1 MFERRNWRPVLAAAV
16 VVVGLAPA
24 PSYSFVETTETEG
37 AVSPNV
43 SGVWLVVSHIQF
55 PKSSPTPE
63 GAAAGPSP
71 AASPAPGHKADAAQ
85 TGKNEATTRTFNV
98 VNLLKITHLGKEGA
112 RALREEE
119 ERREQAS
126 VAKAKDIVADEQK
139 KSNNIPV
146 QTETGEVE
154 GQPKV
159 VVPTVPPKRQ
169 ISPDDYFDVSLID
182 VEFSQDI
189 QGSVDQAQKAEKAW
203 VPSAKQLAQLKSS
216 WSTLKTKTPPEYGK
230 IEWKVTSADKFDDNL
245 NTDEQTKGAKFVISG
260 NEEMIPKPGVPKTN
274 ILVFGVRK
282 IQPDVLEGGHVRAMM
297 ATAPFP
303 LPIEMKGTF
312 KMYKVSELPN
322 EHAAAPAAAKSPAPK
337 KK

>member
-1 MFERRNWRPVLAAAV
+1 MFKRRNWRAVLVAAAV
-16 VVVGLAPA
+16 VVGLTPA
-24 PSYSFVETTETEG
+24 PSFSIVESTETEG

-43 SGVWLVVSHIQF
+43 SGVWLVISYLQF
-55 PKSSPTPE
+55 PNASPTPE

-71 AASPAPGHKADAAQ
+71 AASPAPGRKAGAEQ
-85 TGKNEATTRTFNV
+85 TGKNETATRTFNV

-126 VAKAKDIVADEQK
+126 VAKAKEIIADEQK
-139 KSNNIPV
+139 KSNSIPV

-154 GQPKV
+154 GQAKV
-159 VVPTVPPKRQ
+159 IVPTVPPKRQ
-169 ISPDDYFDVSLID
+169 ISTEDYFDVSLID
-182 VEFSQDI
+182 VDMPKDI
-189 QGSVDQAQKAEKAW
+189 QDSVDQAQKADKPW
-203 VPSAKQLAQLKSS
+203 VPSAKQLAELKSS
-216 WSTLKTKTPPEYGK
+216 WSTLKTKAPSEYGK
-230 IEWKVTSADKFDDNL
+230 IEWKVTSADKYDDNL
-245 NTDEQTKGAKFVISG
+245 QTDEQTKGSKFVISG

-274 ILVFGVRK
+274 VLVFGVRK

-312 KMYKVSELPN
+312 KMYKVTELPN
-322 EHAAAPAAAKSPAPK
+322 GHAAPAAAKSPTPK